1 MAETGD
7 HIPPIIDT
15 NIQNVNIE
23 LAGKKISIYL

>member
-7 HIPPIIDT
+7 QIHPIVDT

-23 LAGKKISIYL
+23 LAGRNY